1 MILYRQL
8 RVNKLVFV
16 RRQKMTEKEMQAAAT
31 RFLKMNGC
39 GWDGRKELD
48 PKQTRFE
55 RSKMKPSPM
64 GGQPPRR

>member
-55 RSKMKPSPM
+55 RKMKPSPM